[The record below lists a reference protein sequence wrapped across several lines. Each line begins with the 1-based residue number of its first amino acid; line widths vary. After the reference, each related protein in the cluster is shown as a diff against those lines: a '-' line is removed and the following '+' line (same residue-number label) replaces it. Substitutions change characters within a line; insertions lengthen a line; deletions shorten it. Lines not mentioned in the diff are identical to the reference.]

1 MQFPKKTKIKKI
13 KKTKNLRISAPALL
27 LVCSCLLTSCKAPT
41 LDALTTAQTADAP
54 STSSP
59 VTDSVT
65 TKGESE
71 PTIGYKA
78 GQIFPDEMPTLSI
91 STEDGVSIT
100 SKTKYVTAS
109 VYLDEPTD
117 KYSFDSRAAKIRCRG
132 NWSYYGTGFDKK
144 AYRLKF
150 DKKINL
156 LGIGRGADKDW
167 VLLANYVDHSLLRNA
182 CGLAAARVLDGI
194 DYVSPS
200 AWVRLVING
209 EDRGVYQLCAQSEIG
224 KWRIDIREDARDLD
238 GNYLIELD
246 SRAAKQGK
254 KENIEY
260 FTSGGRSFVI
270 KNDEYHEGAA
280 LFLKDYF
287 DRAFAAIE
295 SGDRAAIEEYF
306 ELDSFAQMYILQEF
320 VKNPDVGWSSF
331 YIVKRAGGKLSLTC
345 PWDLDLAFG
354 NYLAY
359 NCRYSTGLFVGN
371 EGYADT
377 ENSNPF
383 FTALCSL
390 DFFMSDYVCVAWEKY
405 GQAMVNASLAEI
417 DRVLDAYKDEF
428 SANFDIWKL
437 QGTSVYPCPDSV
449 STLPDLESSVEALRA
464 WINERGAWLEK
475 YFSAVKKS

>member
-1 MQFPKKTKIKKI
+1 MQIANTKKINKIKMI
-13 KKTKNLRISAPALL
+13 KKAVPVIILAI
-27 LVCSCLLTSCKAPT
+27 SCLLTSCKAPIA
-41 LDALTTAQTADAP
+41 DAQTTASDATGA
-54 STSSP
+54 TSP
-59 VTDSVT
+59 ATDTVNAA
-65 TKGESE
+65 GEND

-78 GQIFPDEMPTLSI
+78 WQTFPDEMPTLEIRTQGSLA
-91 STEDGVSIT
+91 IT
-100 SKTKYVTAS
+100 SKTDYLTAS
-109 VYLDEPTD
+109 VSLDEPLGRYD
-117 KYSFDSRAAKIRCRG
+117 FDRLAAKIRCRG

-182 CGLAAARVLDGI
+182 CGLAAARVFDSI

-200 AWVRLVING
+200 AWVRLIING

-254 KENIEY
+254 KENVEY

-287 DRAFAAIE
+287 NRAFAALKG
-295 SGDRAAIEEYF
+295 GDRAVIEEYF
-306 ELDSFAQMYILQEF
+306 DLESFAQMYILQEF

-331 YIVKRAGGKLSLTC
+331 FIVKRAGGKLSLTC

-354 NYLAY
+354 NYIAY
-359 NCRYSTGLFVGN
+359 NCRYSSGLFVGN
-371 EGYADT
+371 DGYADSD
-377 ENSNPF
+377 NANPF
-383 FTALCSL
+383 FTSLCSL
-390 DFFMSDYVCVAWEKY
+390 DFFMSDYVSVAWKKY
-405 GQAMVNASLAEI
+405 GQAMVDAALCEM
-417 DRVLDAYKDEF
+417 DRVLAAYKDEF

-449 STLPDLESSVEALRA
+449 ATLPDLDSSIDALRT
-464 WINERGAWLEK
+464 WINERAAWMEK
-475 YFSAVKKS
+475 YFAKSSST